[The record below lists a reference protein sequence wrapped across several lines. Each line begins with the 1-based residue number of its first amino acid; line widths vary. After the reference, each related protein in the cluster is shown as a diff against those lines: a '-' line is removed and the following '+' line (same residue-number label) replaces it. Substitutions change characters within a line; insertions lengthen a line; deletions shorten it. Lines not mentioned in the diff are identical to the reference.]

1 MEDQAKDVKK
11 GPKSLREDVLT
22 VAGSD
27 GQPRLM
33 VSRCQD
39 CGTYAFPP
47 RARCASCHRGD
58 LGIEEAPAEGTLYS
72 WTVVREI
79 GKLREGFTPYAVGQV
94 DLTAGLRVMGVI
106 AGGFDSLSI
115 GMRVRTI
122 LHPQGEDE
130 DGNDL
135 VGYAFAPTGE

>member
-1 MEDQAKDVKK
+1 MKK
-11 GPKSLREDVLT
+11 RLKALREDVLA

-27 GQPRLM
+27 GQPRLI

-39 CGTYAFPP
+39 CETYAFPP
-47 RARCASCHRGD
+47 RERCASCHRGD
-58 LGIEEAPAEGTLYS
+58 LGTEQASAEGTLYS

-94 DLTAGLRVMGVI
+94 DLATGLRVMGVI
-106 AGGFDSLSI
+106 AGAFDSLSV
-115 GMRVRTI
+115 GMRLRTI
-122 LHPQGEDE
+122 LLPQGEDE

>member
-1 MEDQAKDVKK
+1 MKK
-11 GPKSLREDVLT
+11 RLKALREDVLA

-27 GQPRLM
+27 GQPRLI

-39 CGTYAFPP
+39 CGAFAFPS
-47 RARCASCHRGD
+47 RERCASCHRGD
-58 LGIEEAPAEGTLYS
+58 LGTEEAPAEGTLYS

-94 DLTAGLRVMGVI
+94 DLATGLRVMGVI
-106 AGGFDSLSI
+106 AGAFDSLSI
-115 GMRVRTI
+115 EMRLRTI
-122 LHPQGEDE
+122 LLPQGEDE

>member
-1 MEDQAKDVKK
+1 MKK
-11 GPKSLREDVLT
+11 RLKALREDVLA

-27 GQPRLM
+27 GQPRLI

-47 RARCASCHRGD
+47 RERCASCHRGD
-58 LGIEEAPAEGTLYS
+58 LGTEEAPAEGTLYS

-94 DLTAGLRVMGVI
+94 DLATGLRVMGVI
-106 AGGFDSLSI
+106 AGAFDSLSVE
-115 GMRVRTI
+115 MRLRTI
-122 LHPQGEDE
+122 LLPQGEDE